1 MDEPESLLNAELLGQ
16 DQPKQYSKEGVST
29 MKNTA
34 KFIALGAV
42 AAMALAG
49 CAGSPSTGGETNG
62 GSGELGDVAFLYHTL
77 EFEFMVGIQEGTEQ
91 CSAELPFAKTTILS
105 AQANSNTQ
113 LNQFQDQ
120 LAAGA
125 KGIVFSPNVSAELVP
140 AVESANDAGVPVI
153 TVDSL
158 VAEGDLAGSVT
169 FDNVGGGAEAAD
181 FIAGALN
188 DKGKVLELTG
198 PQGAFHAELRHEG
211 FIDQIGTYPDIT
223 VETRDAHFS
232 ADEALS
238 ITVDVLT
245 DDPSYNAIFVHTDGM
260 LRGVLSALEQL
271 GLTPG
276 EDVIVVGLDG
286 TPEALDLIRDGS
298 VAATVSADPIAM
310 GCEAAQ
316 MMAAVLEG
324 GSGSDVLVPPTLV
337 TSENVDD
344 EALWGNKP
352 LG

>member
-1 MDEPESLLNAELLGQ
+1 
-16 DQPKQYSKEGVST
+16 
-29 MKNTA
+29 
-34 KFIALGAV
+34 
-42 AAMALAG
+42 
-49 CAGSPSTGGETNG
+49 
-62 GSGELGDVAFLYHTL
+62 
-77 EFEFMVGIQEGTEQ
+77 MVGIQQGTEE
-91 CSAELPFAKTTILS
+91 CVAELPFSNTTILS
-105 AQANSNTQ
+105 AQANSTTQ

-120 LAAGA
+120 LAAGVE
-125 KGIVFSPNVSAELVP
+125 GIVFSPNVSAELVP
-140 AVESANDAGVPVI
+140 AVESANDADVPVV

-181 FIAGALN
+181 FIAGAL
-188 DKGKVLELTG
+188 DEEGKVLELTG
-198 PQGAFHAELRHEG
+198 PQGAFHAELRHQG

-223 VETRDAHFS
+223 VETRDAHFN

-245 DDPSYNAIFVHTDGM
+245 DDPDYQAVFVHTDGM

-276 EDVIVVGLDG
+276 EEVIVVGLDG
-286 TPEALDLIRDGS
+286 TPEALNLIRDGS

-310 GCEAAQ
+310 GCQAAE
-316 MMAAVLEG
+316 MMADVLEG
-324 GSGSDVLVPPTLV
+324 GEGSDVLVPPTLV
-337 TSENVDD
+337 TTENVDD
-344 EALWGNKP
+344 SELWGNKP

>member
-1 MDEPESLLNAELLGQ
+1 M
-16 DQPKQYSKEGVST
+16 
-29 MKNTA
+29 MKHTA
-34 KFIALGAV
+34 KLLTLGAV
-42 AAMALAG
+42 AALTLAG
-49 CAGSPSTGGETNG
+49 CAAGSAEGESTDGP
-62 GSGELGDVAFLYHTL
+62 GELGDVAFLYHTL
-77 EFEFMVGIQEGTEQ
+77 EFEFMVGIQQGTEE
-91 CSAELPFAKTTILS
+91 CAAELPFSKTTILS

-113 LNQFQDQ
+113 VNQFQDQ

-158 VAEGDLAGSVT
+158 VAGGELAGSVT
-169 FDNVGGGAEAAD
+169 FDNVGGGAAAAD
-181 FIAGALN
+181 YIAEALN
-188 DKGKVLELTG
+188 DSGKVLELTG

-211 FIDQIGTYPDIT
+211 FIDQIGTYPNIT

-245 DDPSYNAIFVHTDGM
+245 DDPDYQAIFVHTDGM

-276 EDVIVVGLDG
+276 EDVLVVGLDG
-286 TPEALDLIRDGS
+286 TPEALDLIREGS

-310 GCEAAQ
+310 GCEAAE
-316 MMAAVLEG
+316 MMATVLEG
-324 GSGSDVLVPPTLV
+324 GEGSDVLVPPTLV

-344 EALWGNKP
+344 AELWGNKP

>member
-1 MDEPESLLNAELLGQ
+1 MIGQ
-16 DQPKQYSKEGVST
+16 DITKQQLKEGVSI
-29 MKNTA
+29 MNNTA
-34 KFIALGAV
+34 KAIALGAI
-42 AAMALAG
+42 AALSLAG
-49 CAGSPSTGGETNG
+49 CAAGPADSGSSSA
-62 GSGELGDVAFLYHTL
+62 SGDLGDVAFLYHTL
-77 EFEFMVGIQEGTEQ
+77 EFEFMVGIQTGTEE
-91 CSAELPFAKTTILS
+91 CAAELPFNKTTILS
-105 AQANSNTQ
+105 AQGNSNTQ
-113 LNQFQDQ
+113 LSQFQDQ

-140 AVESANDAGVPVI
+140 AVEAANDAGVPVV

-158 VAEGDLAGSVT
+158 VADGELAGSVT
-169 FDNVGGGAEAAD
+169 FDNAGGGAVAAD
-181 FIAGALN
+181 FIADALG

-198 PQGAFHAELRHEG
+198 PQGAFHAELRHKG

-245 DDPSYNAIFVHTDGM
+245 DDPDYQAIFVHTDGM

-271 GLTPG
+271 KLTPG
-276 EDVIVVGLDG
+276 KDVQVVGLDG

-316 MMAAVLEG
+316 MMSTVLEG
-324 GSGSDVLVPPTLV
+324 GKGSDVLVPATLV
-337 TSENVDD
+337 TADNVDD
-344 EALWGNKP
+344 KELWGNKP

>member
-1 MDEPESLLNAELLGQ
+1 
-16 DQPKQYSKEGVST
+16 
-29 MKNTA
+29 MKKAA
-34 KFIALGAV
+34 KWMAICAV
-42 AAMALAG
+42 AALSLAG
-49 CAGSPSTGGETNG
+49 CAGTTTDDGSSE
-62 GSGELGDVAFLYHTL
+62 GSGEVGDVAFLYHTL

-91 CSAELPFAKTTILS
+91 CAADLPFSKTTVLS

-158 VAEGDLAGSVT
+158 VADGDLAGSVT
-169 FDNVGGGAEAAD
+169 FDNAGGGSTAAD
-181 FIAGALN
+181 FIGETLEG
-188 DKGKVLELTG
+188 KGKVLELTG

-211 FIDQIGTYPDIT
+211 FIEQIGTYPGIT

-232 ADEALS
+232 ADEALT

-245 DDPSYNAIFVHTDGM
+245 DDPDYQAIFVHTDGM

-286 TPEALDLIRDGS
+286 TPEALDLVRDGS
-298 VAATVSADPIAM
+298 VAATVDANPIAM

-316 MMAAVLEG
+316 MMATVLEG
-324 GSGSDVLVPPTLV
+324 GKGSDVLVPATLV

-344 EALWGNKP
+344 PELWGNKP